1 MDSEVNWI
9 FNIQLK
15 SLINAVITGDENCRL
30 QRALSVFGMMSTYIT
45 RWSGASW
52 IIAYHPIWCQKRS
65 PKVTEIQETSNQ
77 FSDPAEVAHRVGQL
91 QRLEIKERGSVMRTN
106 VET

>member
-15 SLINAVITGDENCRL
+15 SLINAVITGE
-30 QRALSVFGMMSTYIT
+30 ALSVFGMMSTYIT

-77 FSDPAEVAHRVGQL
+77 FSDPAEVAHRTAG
-91 QRLEIKERGSVMRTN
+91 R
-106 VET
+106 